1 MCQERQ
7 YTFRPLWT
15 ISRKFSDS
23 TIIVNQLIIY
33 RDRENNKTSVEII
46 QTIIFKADGRESVT
60 SVPGYGYTKGSIA
73 TGATDSSEDMAM
85 MIPDTSFRTITLP

>member
-1 MCQERQ
+1 MCQDRQ

-15 ISRKFSDS
+15 ISHKFSDS

-60 SVPGYGYTKGSIA
+60 SVLGYTKGSIA
-73 TGATDSSEDMAM
+73 PGATDSWEDMAM

>member
-7 YTFRPLWT
+7 YTLRPLWT
-15 ISRKFSDS
+15 IKPKFSDS
-23 TIIVNQLIIY
+23 TIIVNQLIY

-60 SVPGYGYTKGSIA
+60 SVLGYTKGSIA
-73 TGATDSSEDMAM
+73 PGATDSWEDMAM
-85 MIPDTSFRTITLP
+85 MIPYTSFRTITLP